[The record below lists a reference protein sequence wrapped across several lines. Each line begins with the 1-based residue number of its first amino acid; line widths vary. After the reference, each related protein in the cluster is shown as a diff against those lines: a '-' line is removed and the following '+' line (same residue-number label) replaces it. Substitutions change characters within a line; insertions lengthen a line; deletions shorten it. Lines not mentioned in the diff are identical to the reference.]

1 MSEDLPKSPFMRLPA
16 ELRIDIYERV
26 FEASLTTLS
35 KKDPQKRAAMQH
47 DMLCTLQI
55 NRTTR
60 QESKE
65 ICMKLANRRID
76 ELEAKL
82 KTENAVL
89 TEYPKVNAKIL
100 SYREFVQGLMEL
112 HASLSLDSN
121 KADSLYGFLKM
132 MRAPREGRAF
142 VQRFRRMS
150 RIYGRGW

>member
-1 MSEDLPKSPFMRLPA
+1 MSGDLPKSLLMRLPA
-16 ELRIDIYERV
+16 ELRIDIYEHV
-26 FEASLTTLS
+26 FEASLSTLS
-35 KKDPQKRAAMQH
+35 GKDSLKRADMQH
-47 DMLCTLQI
+47 EMLCTLHI

-60 QESKE
+60 EESKE
-65 ICMKLANRRID
+65 VCIKLANGRID

-82 KTENAVL
+82 RANHVTISEF
-89 TEYPKVNAKIL
+89 PKVNAKIM

-112 HASLSLDSN
+112 YDSVSLDSN

-150 RIYGRGW
+150 RKYRQGW